1 MSNGFESA
9 TDRYSGLERC
19 SLGTCQSKNFPPRS
33 TGRAGEHHVALR
45 DHIPCHSVACKRF
58 RNVRIIRIRDGSC
71 SDSVFCL
78 PRLADHLVDHGASQR
93 GSLGAYG
100 GTYFSGVIPG
110 VSDLGCRLWHRH
122 KLCDGRRDRSVGTR
136 PTRSRNHRANAALET
151 RLQPY
156 ELYPRSL
163 ASIRGFF
170 IGRPLSAHHFFAQWI
185 LSASPR
191 RRERFCEVEYPL
203 T

>member
-58 RNVRIIRIRDGSC
+58 RNVRIIRIRDGSS

-110 VSDLGCRLWHRH
+110 FSDLGCRLWHRH

-151 RLQPY
+151 RLQASAVPT
-156 ELYPRSL
+156 LSPFPSVHPRFFHRPSSFCHTIFCPMDSL
-163 ASIRGFF
+163 RVA
-170 IGRPLSAHHFFAQWI
+170 
-185 LSASPR
+185 ASPR
-191 RRERFCEVEYPL
+191 GVL
-203 T
+203 